1 MEKLKFWIKMKT
13 RQRSVNSESR
23 TTDQLFTPV
32 DFGSQQKEEKILQYF
47 QIAGVGIFLFLFQ
60 LHLLRLDRKRKKKER
75 FVHPLQGLNQQNGL

>member
-47 QIAGVGIFLFLFQ
+47 QIAGVGIFFFLITATKT
-60 LHLLRLDRKRKKKER
+60 RPKKKKKKR